1 MSESAKKFLERAAYV
16 IFFVAAVLAVRTYK
30 ASRKPLPTPVP
41 PASAEDVERTR
52 KLDELRKGIAE
63 FDAKEAA
70 GHAAR
75 VKRLGEAGAKAQED
89 RCVTEMIAAFR
100 GRVHKNPDVK
110 TPDCDE

>member
-16 IFFVAAVLAVRTYK
+16 IFFVAAVLAVRAYK
-30 ASRKPLPTPVP
+30 ASRKPLPTPV

-52 KLDELRKGIAE
+52 KLDELQKAIAE

-75 VKRLGEAGAKAQED
+75 VKRLGETGAKARED
-89 RCVTEMIAAFR
+89 RCDAELMAAFKAA
-100 GRVHKNPDVK
+100 VDKKADVK